1 MLCCS
6 FIDQQNISKLFLKS
20 GQKAKDVVFT
30 GQSKEAGILLQM
42 GHAAMG
48 TIFVC
53 APRFILPLLK

>member
-42 GHAAMG
+42 GRAAMG

-53 APRFILPLLK
+53 TL